1 MVEPR
6 IIRGMLPLPNFLV
19 ITMKIEDVKQIISNR
34 LSYLRSQR
42 VQAVAVGDLE
52 QVAILDVQILETQ
65 LTLDQLLTL

>member
-1 MVEPR
+1 
-6 IIRGMLPLPNFLV
+6 MLPLPNFLV